1 MTGRPDDAPRAPL
14 PVDLERLLHDLRGP
28 LNAAVMHLEVLKRLQ
43 GADDATARASMA
55 SIQGELERM
64 AAMLPLAIRV
74 AALEMGSI
82 RPVSL
87 RAVVEASVDGPDRK
101 RLVVDESSAWP
112 NVEGDESLLRLAVG
126 QILVNA
132 LEAAGDH
139 GEAHVRADPGEHDT
153 VTLTVRDSGPG
164 FKTKNPAAAVRL
176 MASSKPG
183 HAGVGLLIAQR
194 VARLHGGSVTIETQP
209 GGATVRLTIR
219 TRRPGA

>member
-14 PVDLERLLHDLRGP
+14 PLDLERLLHDLRGP

-43 GADDATARASMA
+43 GDEATARASMA

-64 AAMLPLAIRV
+64 AAMLPLAFRV
-74 AALEMGSI
+74 AALEMGPT

-87 RAVVEASVDGPDRK
+87 RAVVETSVDAPDRK
-101 RLVVDESSAWP
+101 RLVVEEGGVWP
-112 NVEGDESLLRLAVG
+112 DVDGDECLLRLAVG
-126 QILVNA
+126 QILLNA
-132 LEAAGDH
+132 LEAAGDQ
-139 GEAHVRADPGEHDT
+139 GEAHVRADAAEHDT
-153 VTLTVRDSGPG
+153 VTLTVRDGGPG

-176 MASSKPG
+176 MASTKPG

-194 VARLHGGSVTIETQP
+194 VARLHGGALTIETQP
-209 GGATVRLTIR
+209 GGAIVRFTIR